1 MKELKM
7 KRYYIIIIIT
17 GLLSLLFVSFLHA
30 GQSSDLPDDLAL
42 TTLDGK
48 VLDPAAL
55 RSRPLVLIVG
65 ATWCPECRRE
75 AAEAQKTYLEYKDR
89 GVMFLWVFGASQD
102 DDVRDFLAAYKIT
115 FPAAMDNGIAERLGV
130 RVIPQTLFY
139 AKGGKFVKKI
149 IGPASHGEFV
159 SIIDKMIGK

>member
-1 MKELKM
+1 M
-7 KRYYIIIIIT
+7 KRYRIIIT
-17 GLLSLLFVSFLHA
+17 GLLLLLCVSSVHA
-30 GQSSDLPDDLAL
+30 GQPSDLPDDLAL

-48 VLDPAAL
+48 ALDPVAL

-75 AAEAQKTYLEYKDR
+75 AAEAQKTYLEYEAR
-89 GVMFLWVFGASQD
+89 GVMFLWVFGASRD
-102 DDVRDFLAAYKIT
+102 ADIRDFLAAYKIT
-115 FPAAMDNGIAERLGV
+115 FPAALDNGIAERLGV

-149 IGPASHGEFV
+149 IGPASHGELV
-159 SIIDKMIGK
+159 SNIDKIIGK